1 MVDMR
6 AHSRFEAFD
15 GNHVEVVS
23 AAAAAAT
30 AAVTG

>member
-1 MVDMR
+1 MR

-15 GNHVEVVS
+15 GNHLDVVS
-23 AAAAAAT
+23 AAAAT